1 MENKRSTFPKR
12 PFSTHGGA
20 PVPHRK
26 NTAEIPSVAM
36 APPKQVVLPM
46 QQHVG
51 APCTPV
57 VKKGD
62 IVSVGQLIGD
72 SDKFISAPIHASISG
87 TVSQLRTIMLPNGQA
102 VDAVVIDSDGEMRA
116 DPGIKPPVVENKE
129 QLFAAVRASGLVG
142 LGGAGFPAAVK
153 LNVPEGKKIDTILIN
168 GAECEPYITA
178 DYRSAIEDADLIM
191 AGVYTLLEL
200 LEADRVIIAIESN
213 KPEAIRILTEIAENK
228 RDKND
233 QVKVLELKSRYP
245 QGAEK
250 VLVQACTGRKIP
262 KGKLPADV
270 GCLVI
275 NITSVAFL
283 ASYLKTGMPLVSKRL
298 TVDGSAVA
306 EPKNVIVPI
315 GTSIHDLISFCGG
328 YRETPSK
335 ILMGGPMMGIAVVD
349 DSLPVLKQ
357 NNAILAFTEQD
368 AALPAP
374 TACIRCGRCVK
385 ACPMNLMPTLLESL
399 VRRKDAAELDRMG
412 VMTCMECGSCAYVCP
427 ANRQLVQSMRLGKGI
442 VKTAAA
448 GQR

>member
-1 MENKRSTFPKR
+1 MENKRRIFPKH

-26 NTAEIPSVAM
+26 NTAEIPSVVM
-36 APPKQVVLPM
+36 EPPKQVVLPM

-62 IVSVGQLIGD
+62 VVSVGQLIGD

-87 TVSQLRTIMLPNGQA
+87 TVSQLSTIMLPNGQV
-102 VDAVVIDSDGEMRA
+102 VDAVVIDSDGEMRLSP
-116 DPGIKPPVVENKE
+116 DIKPPVVENKE
-129 QLFAAVRASGLVG
+129 QLFAAIRASGLVG

-178 DYRSAIEDADLIM
+178 DYRGAMEDTDLVM

-200 LEADRVIIAIESN
+200 LEVNRVIIAIESN
-213 KPEAIRILTEIAENK
+213 KPEAIRVLTEIAENK
-228 RDKND
+228 RDQKD

-270 GCLVI
+270 GCLVV

-283 ASYLKTGMPLVSKRL
+283 ANYLKTGMPLVTKRL

-315 GTSIHDLISFCGG
+315 GTSIHDLIAFCGG
-328 YRETPSK
+328 YRETPAK
-335 ILMGGPMMGIAVVD
+335 ILMGGPMMGMAVVD

-357 NNAILAFTEQD
+357 NNAILAFTEHD

-427 ANRQLVQSMRLGKGI
+427 ANRLLVQSMRLGKGI
-442 VKTAAA
+442 VKNAAA
-448 GQR
+448 QQR

>member
-1 MENKRSTFPKR
+1 MEHTRSTFPKR
-12 PFSTHGGA
+12 PFHTHGGA

-26 NTAEIPSVAM
+26 NTAEIPSVVM
-36 APPKQVVLPM
+36 GPPKQVVIPM

-51 APCTPV
+51 APCTPL

-62 IVSVGQLIGD
+62 TVAVGQLIGD

-87 TVSQLRTIMLPNGQA
+87 TVSSLGTMMLPNGQTT
-102 VDAVVIDSDGEMRA
+102 DTVVIDSDGEMRLS
-116 DPGIKPPVVENKE
+116 PHVKPPVVKNKQQFLE
-129 QLFAAVRASGLVG
+129 AIRASGLVG

-178 DYRSAIEDADLIM
+178 DYRGVMEDADLVM
-191 AGVYTLLEL
+191 SGVYTLLEL
-200 LEADRVIIAIESN
+200 LEVERILIAIESN
-213 KPEAIRILTEIAENK
+213 KPEAIRILTEIAENN
-228 RDKND
+228 RDQKD

-275 NITSVAFL
+275 NITSVAFM
-283 ASYLKTGMPLVSKRL
+283 ANYLKTGIPLVTKRL
-298 TVDGSAVA
+298 TVDGSAIA
-306 EPKNVIVPI
+306 DPKNVIVPI
-315 GTSIHDLISFCGG
+315 GTSIHDLVEFCGG
-328 YRETPSK
+328 YRETPAK
-335 ILMGGPMMGIAVVD
+335 ILMGGPMMGMAAVD

-368 AALPAP
+368 AALPMP

-399 VRRKDAAELDRMG
+399 VKQKDAAELERMG

-442 VKTAAA
+442 VKNAAA
-448 GQR
+448 QNR